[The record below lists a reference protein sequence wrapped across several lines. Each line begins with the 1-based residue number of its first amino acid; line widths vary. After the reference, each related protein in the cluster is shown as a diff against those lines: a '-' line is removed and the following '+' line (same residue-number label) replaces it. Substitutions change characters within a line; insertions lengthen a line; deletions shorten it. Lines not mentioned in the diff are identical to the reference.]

1 MPGGGNLILDTQNVS
16 LDEPYVTPFQ
26 AEPGRYVKLTVTDT
40 GIGMSRETRE
50 RIFEPFFTTKGTE
63 GGTGLGLASVYGI
76 VRNHGG
82 FINVY
87 SAEGRGSTFILYFPP
102 VDKEIVRNAEATA
115 PEMVPGTGTILLVD
129 DEPLIRESIS
139 KALSL
144 FGHKVLTA
152 EDGQKA
158 IDIYRANRGEI
169 KVVILDM
176 VMTGM
181 NGAKVFGC
189 LKEVDPA
196 VKVILSSGYGLNDD
210 LSKIMARGCKA
221 FVQKPFDVKELS
233 QTIREVLIGH

>member
-26 AEPGRYVKLTVTDT
+26 AKPGRYVKLTVTDT
-40 GIGMSRETRE
+40 GVGMGQETRE
-50 RIFEPFFTTKGTE
+50 RVFEPFFTTKGME

-87 SAEGRGSTFILYFPP
+87 SAEGRGSTFILHFPP

-115 PEMVPGTGTILLVD
+115 TKMVPGTGTILLVD
-129 DEPLIRESIS
+129 DEQLIRESIG
-139 KALSL
+139 KALSF
-144 FGHKVLTA
+144 FGYKVLTA

-158 IDIYRANRGEI
+158 IDIYRANQGEI

-176 VMTGM
+176 VMAGM
-181 NGAKVFGC
+181 NGEKVFGC
-189 LKEVDPA
+189 LKEIDPA
-196 VKVILSSGYGLNDD
+196 VKVILSSGYGLGDD
-210 LSKIMARGCKA
+210 LSKIMARRCNA
-221 FVQKPFDVKELS
+221 FVPKPFDVKELS
-233 QTIREVLIGH
+233 QTVREVLVGH